1 MNSQNNST
9 KLNEDLQEVMEKW
22 NEKILPFCNYSANS
36 ISRRT

>member
-22 NEKILPFCNYSANS
+22 NEKMLLF
-36 ISRRT
+36 RL